1 MRDEELPII
10 RDFYEFVVWFV
21 PKIGKF
27 PRDQRFTLGER
38 MELALFQVLELLLK
52 AKYAREKRD
61 LLEQVNLQLEIV
73 RFQLRLAKDLGGLP
87 LKAYGDSSERLI
99 AVGKQVGGWL
109 KSEAGKRKDSPPTKA
124 VP

>member
-52 AKYAREKRD
+52 AKYAREKRE

-73 RFQLRLAKDLGGLP
+73 RFQLRLAKDLAGLP
-87 LKAYGDSSERLI
+87 LKAYGQSSEQLVAI
-99 AVGKQVGGWL
+99 GKQVGGWL
-109 KSEAGKRKDSPPTKA
+109 KSETAKRPKSDP
-124 VP
+124 

>member
-38 MELALFQVLELLLK
+38 MEVALLEVLEQLLK

-73 RFQLRLAKDLGGLP
+73 RFQLRLAKDLGCLP
-87 LKAYGDSSERLI
+87 LKSYGQSAERLM

-109 KSEAGKRKDSPPTKA
+109 KSVSERTAARVS
-124 VP
+124 